1 MYKVVLPILGFENVE
16 TLEIEKLDD
25 LMSFLI
31 LGEKTKM
38 SVVNID
44 GLSKVSFDFQIDED
58 VLEKLKNW
66 HIKKIS
72 NFRARNNAS
81 SRAPLKMQS
90 FKQKMSKTRCE
101 QKMLTQHRIDM

>member
-58 VLEKLKNW
+58 VLEKLK
-66 HIKKIS
+66 IK
-72 NFRARNNAS
+72 
-81 SRAPLKMQS
+81 SRDDFNIYFSVVSQNPVEYSIINLVSPIFINEKE
-90 FKQKMSKTRCE
+90 K
-101 QKMLTQHRIDM
+101 